1 MALIGRE
8 IIQTRIWSDEPIQER
23 KGNYKEVYPI
33 TVYEAI
39 KKEIDSE
46 YTLAE
51 DIEWL
56 HNNINSKQL
65 KLPAKGADQLVTYA
79 GHEGE
84 VGSIGI
90 TTRIRVNETSNDLI
104 PTEKAIENYLVELG
118 FVDSQG
124 NVDSSHKV
132 RWGNIIGRP
141 MIYSSLGFNQ
151 DGFMTQDSITREIN
165 SIINRIDAIDLSE
178 TVSNL
183 NTNLSN
189 HIQNRNNPHQVT
201 LEQLEGVSLSNF
213 NQHVENTENP
223 HQVTK
228 AQLGLENVN
237 NTSDLNKPISTA
249 MQAALDTLSA
259 SIIELENALDQFDI
273 VNTRLLAVENHLV
286 DTNNPHQVTI
296 GQLNGV
302 SLTDFN
308 LHLNDFNNPHR
319 ITKSQLGLSNVDN
332 TSDLDKPISNL
343 TQAEIDSINS
353 VISDINDEIELIEE
367 QQAALITTE
376 QLEDSIITTAK
387 LADDSVTVDKIVSSN
402 DNQLMISK
410 NNQVVWDLIG
420 EENLKPNSILSSKI
434 KDNAITT
441 TKIADGNIDSN
452 KLSADIVLFG
462 NPTRFSSLELDDD
475 SESLVTSEWV
485 NAQNFGTDRIID
497 RSITGDKLFTT
508 NLENSVLTVNEAN
521 SSPIYSKITHQMLN
535 DFIIEANNIK
545 NLNVTELKLAD
556 DSVSNIKLKDNS
568 VTTSKLVDG
577 SITTD
582 KLAVSSVTS
591 NKIFRAEQ
599 SGLVLMS
606 DESKHPV
613 YKQLTEQDLQIT
625 DQSIP
630 VNKLESIDQ
639 PDRVLAVITNNTDP
653 IWTKINSDMLRD
665 KIVDGSKL
673 FTSPVSNR
681 VLAVENMYEDAFYTQ
696 VNTDMIKDDAI
707 NSDKIADGSILYD
720 HLSPDLINSDFIT
733 NANIQDESIT
743 GTKLFRSELPNR
755 VIGTIGDPYSPPRWV
770 QVNTDMIKDEAVTA
784 DKIWLSGI
792 SENPYRVIGVTG
804 PDVPPEYLMITGDFI
819 VNDSIPGNKLM
830 TNLQL
835 TGTPTIEIDPPANSR
850 DHSVPTTGWLASRL
864 DNFQTQL
871 NIAIQ
876 NISSGL
882 VGDLPVATEQD
893 ITDAV
898 DNIWD
903 DSSEGEN
910 S

>member
-39 KKEIDSE
+39 KKEIDSD

-201 LEQLEGVSLSNF
+201 LEQLNAVSLDSF
-213 NQHVENTENP
+213 NSHIENTENP
-223 HQVTK
+223 HEVTK
-228 AQLGLENVN
+228 DQIGLGNVN

-249 MQAALDTLSA
+249 TQAVLTELSN
-259 SIIELENALDQFDI
+259 SITDLENALDEFNI
-273 VNTRLLAVENHLV
+273 VDNRLIVLEGHVE
-286 DTNNPHQVTI
+286 DTNNPHQVTLAQI
-296 GQLNGV
+296 GAV
-302 SLTDFN
+302 SITDFN
-308 LHLNDFNNPHR
+308 DHLNNFDNPHR
-319 ITKSQLGLSNVDN
+319 VTKGQLGLSNVDN
-332 TSDLDKPISNL
+332 TSDLNKPISTAVQEQLDLIDNEFSAIADDIL
-343 TQAEIDSINS
+343 EIQTT
-353 VISDINDEIELIEE
+353 LGTPF
-367 QQAALITTE
+367 TTE
-376 QLEDSIITTAK
+376 QLDDNIITTE
-387 LADDSVTVDKIVSSN
+387 KIVDQAVTPAKIESGSNHTVLVSNNDSTSWTKITVNELDTNSVSS
-402 DNQLMISK
+402 I
-410 NNQVVWDLIG
+410 
-420 EENLKPNSILSSKI
+420 KI
-434 KDNAITT
+434 QDNAITN
-441 TKIADGNIDSN
+441 TKIANGNIDSQ
-452 KLSADIVLFG
+452 KLSSDIVLFG
-462 NPTRFSSLELDDD
+462 NPTRFETLDIDDD
-475 SESLVTSEWV
+475 SNSLVTTEWV

-508 NLENSVLTVNEAN
+508 DLSNSVLTVTTPN
-521 SSPIYSKITHQMLN
+521 SSPIYSKVTHEMLDN
-535 DFIIEANNIK
+535 FIIEANNIK
-545 NLNVTELKLAD
+545 NLNVTELKIAEDSISTNKIKDNAVTENKLSD
-556 DSVSNIKLKDNS
+556 DSVSTNKIIDE
-568 VTTSKLVDG
+568 
-577 SITTD
+577 
-582 KLAVSSVTS
+582 AVTS
-591 NKIFRAEQ
+591 DKFFKATD

-606 DESKHPV
+606 NSELKPV
-613 YKQLTEQDLQIT
+613 YRQLTQNNIEFS

-639 PDRVLAVITNNTDP
+639 PDRILAVITNNTDP

-696 VNTDMIKDDAI
+696 VNTEMIKDDAI
-707 NSDKIADGSILYD
+707 TSDKIKNGSILYD
-720 HLSPDLINSDFIT
+720 HLSSTLLESDFISST
-733 NANIQDESIT
+733 NLQDSSVT
-743 GTKLFRSELPNR
+743 GNKLFRSELPNR
-755 VIGTIGDPYSPPRWV
+755 VLATIGDPYDPPEWS
-770 QVNTDMIKDEAVTA
+770 QVSTEMIEDEAING
-784 DKIWLSGI
+784 DKLWMSGI
-792 SENPYRVIGVTG
+792 TVNPYRVIGVTG

-819 VNDSIPGNKLM
+819 VNYSIPGNKLEA
-830 TNLQL
+830 NIQL
-835 TGTPTIEIDPPANSR
+835 TGTPTLEINPPANSR
-850 DHSVPTTGWLASRL
+850 DHSIATTGWLASRIDAL
-864 DNFQTQL
+864 ENQVNL
-871 NIAIQ
+871 ALSNLGSAI
-876 NISSGL
+876 IESLPEASL
-882 VGDLPVATEQD
+882 EDIVDMIDDL
-893 ITDAV
+893 
-898 DNIWD
+898 WSD
-903 DSSEGEN
+903 DSEN
-910 S
+910 D